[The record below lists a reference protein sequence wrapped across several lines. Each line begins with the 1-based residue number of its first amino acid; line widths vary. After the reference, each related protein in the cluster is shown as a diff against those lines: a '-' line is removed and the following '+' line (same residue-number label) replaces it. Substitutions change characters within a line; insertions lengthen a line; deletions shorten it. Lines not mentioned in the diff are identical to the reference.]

1 MLYTVNIVIE
11 KDEGGYYAHCLDI
24 DVGEARADSLEE
36 VMKDIKETIEIYLED
51 MSEEEIKE
59 ELQGKEFVTTTL
71 EVEVPK
77 PKSDQIDSES

>member
-11 KDEGGYYAHCLDI
+11 KDERDYYAHCLDV
-24 DVGEARADSLEE
+24 DVGEARGDSLEE
-36 VMKDIKETIEIYLED
+36 VMKNIKEMIEIYLED

-59 ELQGKEFVTTTL
+59 ELKSREIVTTTI

-77 PKSDQIDSES
+77 PKSDQTDS

>member
-11 KDEGGYYAHCLDI
+11 KDEDGYYAHCLDI
-24 DVGEARADSLEE
+24 DVGEARGDSLEE
-36 VMKDIKETIEIYLED
+36 VMENIKEMIEIYLED

-59 ELQGKEFVTTTL
+59 ELKSREIVTTTI

-77 PKSDQIDSES
+77 PKTDQAEA

>member
-11 KDEGGYYAHCLDI
+11 KDEGGYYARCLDI

-36 VMKDIKETIEIYLED
+36 VIKDIKEMIEIYLED

-59 ELQGKEFVTTTL
+59 ELKSREIVTTTL
-71 EVEVPK
+71 EIEVPK
-77 PKSDQIDSES
+77 PKSDQTDSES